1 MITWK
6 QIIETEAQKEYYKKL
21 IKFIENEAKT
31 KTIFPPSEKRFSFMN
46 QTPISAIKVVIIGQ
60 DPYHDDHQAHGLAF
74 SVENKPYPPSLKNIF
89 KELKDDLNLTEPKTG
104 NLKKWAQEGVLLLN
118 TILTVEAHKALSHKG
133 IGWEI
138 FTENILKQIA
148 ELDRPIVFILWGS
161 HARSYKRLIHHQ
173 NHFVIESV
181 HPSPLSAYQGFFG
194 SKPFS
199 KANQY
204 LISKQIKPID
214 WSL

>member
-21 IKFIENEAKT
+21 INFIESEAKT

-46 QTPISAIKVVIIGQ
+46 HTPISSIKVVIIGQ
-60 DPYHDDHQAHGLAF
+60 DPYHGYHQAHGLAF
-74 SVENKPYPPSLKNIF
+74 SVENGIYPPSLKNIF
-89 KELKDDLNLTEPKTG
+89 KELKDDLNLAEPKTG
-104 NLKKWAQEGVLLLN
+104 NLKKWTQEGVLLLN

-148 ELDRPIVFILWGS
+148 ELDQPIVFILWGS
-161 HARSYKRLIHHQ
+161 HARSYKRLIHQQ

-181 HPSPLSAYQGFFG
+181 HPSPLSAHQGFFG